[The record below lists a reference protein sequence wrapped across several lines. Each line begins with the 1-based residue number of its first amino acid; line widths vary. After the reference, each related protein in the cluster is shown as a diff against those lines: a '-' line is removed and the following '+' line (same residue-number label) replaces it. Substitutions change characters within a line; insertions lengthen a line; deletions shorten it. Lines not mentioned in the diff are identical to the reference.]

1 MAKDDKYTDIL
12 LEEIRSQM
20 GAVLEIVSSMQENVK
35 HIPVMREDIA
45 DLKSDVAVIKAAV
58 KDTNHDLKFLERRV
72 DRLEHQTV

>member
-58 KDTNHDLKFLERRV
+58 KDTNHDLKLIERRV
-72 DRLEHQTV
+72 DRLEHQAV